1 MQIKKLNITVI
12 LLLLMIPL
20 PMHKMNS
27 RVFLIANPLR
37 LAHVRKINGG
47 DAWKVENGTLH
58 FDQQQ
63 RKQSRG
69 DLVTDKEYSNFH
81 LKLD

>member
-1 MQIKKLNITVI
+1 
-12 LLLLMIPL
+12 MIP
-20 PMHKMNS
+20 
-27 RVFLIANPLR
+27 IANAQNEFKILDSKLLR

-58 FDQQQ
+58 LIQQQ
-63 RKQSRG
+63 KKTIR